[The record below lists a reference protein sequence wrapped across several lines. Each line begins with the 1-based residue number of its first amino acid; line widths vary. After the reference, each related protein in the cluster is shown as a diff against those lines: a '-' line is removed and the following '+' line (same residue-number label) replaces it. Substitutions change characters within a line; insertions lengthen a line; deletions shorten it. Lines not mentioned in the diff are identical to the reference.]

1 MENPTYIA
9 LSKLDAQQRT
19 MDVIAGNIANANTA
33 GYKAERVLFSDYL
46 VQQKGVHTAPGG
58 EVLSFTQD
66 RATYRDHSAGS
77 LTQTGN
83 PLDLALGGSGYF
95 SVQTANGT
103 RLTRSGRFGLL
114 ADGTITDASGNAL
127 LDTAGSPIQLP
138 AGDSRIQVAA
148 DGTISGETGRIAQI
162 GVVDVSDI
170 NQLSS
175 EGGKLFRSGAP
186 TRPTALPKVVQG
198 AVEES
203 NVQPITE
210 LTQMMQTQ
218 RDFQFV
224 TQFVQ
229 SESERQQ
236 SAIDKIAQQQQS

>member
-9 LSKLDAQQRT
+9 LSRLDAQQRT
-19 MDVIAGNIANANTA
+19 MDVIAGNIANANTV
-33 GYKAERVLFSDYL
+33 GYKSERVLFSDFL
-46 VQQKGVHTAPGG
+46 VRQKDTHTAPGG

-83 PLDLALGGSGYF
+83 PLDLALGSSGYF
-95 SVQTANGT
+95 SVQTPNGT

-114 ADGTITDASGNAL
+114 PDGTVADASGNAL
-127 LDTAGSPIQLP
+127 LDTSGSPIQLP
-138 AGDSRIQVAA
+138 AGDSRVQVAA
-148 DGTISGETGRIAQI
+148 DGTISGDSGQIAKV
-162 GVVDVSDI
+162 GVVDVGDV
-170 NQLSS
+170 NRLFP
-175 EGGKLFRSGAP
+175 EGGRLFRSDITPQPASQ
-186 TRPTALPKVVQG
+186 PKIVQG

-210 LTQMMQTQ
+210 LTHMMQTE

-224 TQFVQ
+224 SQFVQ
-229 SESERQQ
+229 SEGDRQQ
-236 SAIDKIAQQQQS
+236 SAIDKITQAPS

>member
-19 MDVIAGNIANANTA
+19 MDVIAGNIANANTV
-33 GYKAERVLFSDYL
+33 GYKTEHVLFSDFL
-46 VQQKGVHTAPGG
+46 VKQKDTHVAPGG
-58 EVLSFTQD
+58 EMLSFTQD

-83 PLDLALGGSGYF
+83 PLDLALGSSGYF

-114 ADGTITDASGNAL
+114 PDGTVADASGNAL
-127 LDTAGSPIQLP
+127 LDTGGSPIQLP

-148 DGTISGETGRIAQI
+148 DGTISDNTGRIAQV
-162 GVVDVSDI
+162 GVVDVDDV
-170 NQLSS
+170 NQLVP
-175 EGGKLFRSGAP
+175 EGSKLFRADVAP
-186 TRPTALPKVVQG
+186 HSATQPKIVQG

-210 LTQMMQTQ
+210 LTQMMQTE
-218 RDFQFV
+218 RSFQFV
-224 TQFVQ
+224 SQFVQ
-229 SESERQQ
+229 SEADRQQ
-236 SAIDKIAQQQQS
+236 SAIDKITQLQS